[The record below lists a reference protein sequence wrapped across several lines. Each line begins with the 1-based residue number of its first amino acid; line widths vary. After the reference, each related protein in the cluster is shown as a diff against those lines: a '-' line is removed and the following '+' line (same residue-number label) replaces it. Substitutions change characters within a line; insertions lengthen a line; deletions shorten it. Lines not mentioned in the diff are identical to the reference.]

1 MSNDYELPPLD
12 GHKECTGDLLWH
24 ALNYRGATH
33 DQAQAAYEALQNHVR
48 EYALLA
54 VQRERDRIARLVAAQ
69 THTVAEFLYGH
80 TREMA
85 VEWAKGDKYDS
96 NADKADDILAIVVAA
111 IRAQP

>member
-33 DQAQAAYEALQNHVR
+33 DQAQAAYEALQSHVR

-54 VQRERDRIARLVAAQ
+54 VQRERERAAKIAENYAPGVDEGRG
-69 THTVAEFLYGH
+69 AEIASVI
-80 TREMA
+80 R
-85 VEWAKGDKYDS
+85 GDE
-96 NADKADDILAIVVAA
+96 
-111 IRAQP
+111 Q